1 MEEACS
7 RPNKLFDVYYFNPG
21 LLLFCPTFVW
31 AGKVTQPDYSDW
43 SEDPA
48 TTQTIT
54 WLTPDD
60 QANIVQ
66 YIEAAGYNGDFP
78 PPVKQLPYRAFG
90 SSGYR
95 CTATLTGL
103 QPDTLY
109 MYRWAA
115 LRSGVR
121 S

>member
-1 MEEACS
+1 MIYKLGFKCVK
-7 RPNKLFDVYYFNPG
+7 RPAAG
-21 LLLFCPTFVW
+21 LISCLMFITLTLVCFCFAPTFVW
-31 AGKVTQPDYSDW
+31 AGESGPSQIILTW

-66 YIEAAGYNGDFP
+66 YIEAAGYNGDFSAASQTAALTAP
-78 PPVKQLPYRAFG
+78 FG
-90 SSGYR
+90 SSGYYR

-109 MYRWAA
+109 M
-115 LRSGVR
+115 
-121 S
+121 